1 VVPRVSPSTRQQL
14 SVVVALAVLVL
25 SAGCSGVFD
34 DEPEL
39 PDADEAVEQF
49 SSVGVYNATLVTEQ
63 TIDNETTEATIEQ
76 TVQPATGKRYQV
88 VVQNGTRTTTIV
100 DNTTTWVY
108 RPARN
113 EATRIDGDT
122 QQVSGQKENL
132 RKLIDSL
139 ETDDDSGAPL
149 VPIAPLFGTG
159 STTEDNPVTDMNF
172 TGQPVR
178 TRYQGVETVAGRDTH
193 VIRMESAEDADDEMS
208 QTLYYDVEYFVPLKA
223 EYEMTAGGREIRGQR
238 RIEQIDFSP
247 AVDESVFEFDPPENV
262 TVSTTRLDRFES
274 YGELRRASDGHVPD
288 PVVPESFEFDSGVR
302 TEQGITLRYSEGATT
317 IAVSRSSE
325 TDREV
330 DGEPIESQGRTYTFT
345 DRYRTNVLYWQ
356 CSENSYSV
364 SGELDREALLDIA
377 ASIDCPASTGG

>member
-1 VVPRVSPSTRQQL
+1 MFHGPSTSTRRRL

-63 TIDNETTEATIEQ
+63 TIDNESMEATIEQ
-76 TVQPATGKRYQV
+76 TVRPGTGERYQV
-88 VVQNGTRTTTIV
+88 VVQNGNRTTTIV
-100 DNTTTWVY
+100 NNTTTWVY

-113 EATRIDGDT
+113 EATRIEGDT
-122 QQVSGQKENL
+122 QQGSGQEENL

-139 ETDDDSGAPL
+139 ETDDSDSPVA
-149 VPIAPLFGTG
+149 PIAPLFGTG
-159 STTEDNPVTDMNF
+159 STAGEDPVTAVNF
-172 TGQPVR
+172 SAGPMR
-178 TRYQGVETVAGRDTH
+178 TSYQGVETVSGRDTH
-193 VIRMESAEDADDEMS
+193 VIRMESAEDAENEMS

-238 RIEQIDFSP
+238 RVEQVDFSP

-262 TVSTTRLDRFES
+262 TVRTTRLDRFES
-274 YGELRRASDGHVPD
+274 YDELARASDGHVPD
-288 PVVPESFEFDSGVR
+288 PAVPDSFEFDSGVR
-302 TEQGITLRYSEGATT
+302 TEQGTTLRYSEGVTT
-317 IAVSRSSE
+317 IAVSRSSR

-330 DGEPIESQGRTYTFT
+330 DGERIESRGRTYTFT
-345 DRYRTNVLYWQ
+345 DRYRTNALYWQ
-356 CSENSYSV
+356 CSGNSYSV
-364 SGELDREALLDIA
+364 SAELDRDALLDIG
-377 ASIDCPASTGG
+377 ASVECPATPEE